1 MNNEMLWVRLEKLWT
16 ISKTLE
22 ECWIQICG
30 CLQHLWILEESLN
43 KRADNHAVTERSDVK
58 SLRLR
63 LPSESW
69 AEENLLP
76 WELFYW
82 RRPNTALERRQRNTS
97 VQLSGCTKMHQVSY
111 QVSPSD
117 DMGFRQV
124 GAGGN
129 VSASDSESVCQLCHA
144 LHRAAGK
151 AKQLRWQPFGM
162 QVSSCWRNG
171 FKSPHYISL
180 HLLRLLCFSHLFTW
194 FAFSHG
200 SLVISLAIQ
209 CTVPRCQEL
218 LEAGADATLLRVN
231 PETWRLAH
239 HLPFKHRT
247 GTDVVPLGW
256 RDLQM

>member
-1 MNNEMLWVRLEKLWT
+1 MSTVG
-16 ISKTLE
+16 KTLDNFE
-22 ECWIQICG
+22 DSWRMLNSNLWMFATPLDPWRIQK
-30 CLQHLWILEESLN
+30 

-58 SLRLR
+58 SSRLR

-82 RRPNTALERRQRNTS
+82 RPGPNTALERRQRNTS

-111 QVSPSD
+111 QVSLWRRGIPT
-117 DMGFRQV
+117 GRCRGQCFRLRLWECLPTLPCT
-124 GAGGN
+124 
-129 VSASDSESVCQLCHA
+129 ASIAQP
-144 LHRAAGK
+144 GK

-180 HLLRLLCFSHLFTW
+180 HLIASLKTLVTLVLLTSSHI
-194 FAFSHG
+194 FSHG
-200 SLVISLAIQ
+200 SHFLMVLSWFLSRFSA
-209 CTVPRCQEL
+209 RCQEL

-231 PETWRLAH
+231 PETWRCGH
-239 HLPFKHRT
+239 F
-247 GTDVVPLGW
+247 
-256 RDLQM
+256 DLNF